1 MRIRDW
7 SSDVC
12 SSDLD
17 DIAWLLNLRGN
28 DVPYNPVFLAHVLVG
43 QQNVR
48 LFVGAGKVGPDLQ
61 TALALDGIELC
72 DYGQIGTALAALSD
86 DDTLMFDPLRVT
98 AGTLQ
103 NAGHVNQ
110 VEAANPSQLLKAQKT
125 PSDRKSTRLN
135 SSH

>member
-28 DVPYNPVFLAHVLVG
+28 DVPCNPVFLAHVLVG

-48 LFVGAGKVGPDLQ
+48 LFVGAGTVGPDLQ
-61 TALALDGIELC
+61 TALALDGIELR
-72 DYGQIGTALAALSD
+72 DYGQIGAALADRTSVVEGKSVSVRVALGG
-86 DDTLMFDPLRVT
+86 RRII
-98 AGTLQ
+98 
-103 NAGHVNQ
+103 
-110 VEAANPSQLLKAQKT
+110 KK
-125 PSDRKSTRLN
+125 
-135 SSH
+135 